1 MSQQL
6 ITVKKI
12 VKKFNFNCIC
22 GKDGL
27 KRPILVEN
35 INRAGMELMGF
46 FEHSDLRRIVVFG
59 NKEINYIISHSYDE
73 LKKAYDFLVNEI
85 TPCII
90 ITQGNTCPKDL
101 KEIAEERNFPILL
114 SDTSTNKII
123 VDLMY
128 YLDELM
134 APKISM
140 HATLLEIYGRGV
152 LLTGSSGIGKSEIAL
167 ELVRRGHRL
176 VADDRVE
183 IVNINRKLTGTCP
196 ELTKGVME
204 VRGIGIIN
212 VASMFGISSYKDRQD
227 IDYVIELRLLDE
239 NNQFERIDTNEHF
252 KNILDVYI
260 TSIQIPVSSGR
271 NIADLVEVAIRNEL
285 LKAQGID
292 ASKEFNK
299 KLNEL
304 LNVRED
310 LYD

>member
-6 ITVKKI
+6 ITVKTI
-12 VKKFNFNCIC
+12 VKEFKFNCIC
-22 GKDGL
+22 GKEGL

-59 NKEINYIISHSYDE
+59 NKEINYISSHSYEE
-73 LKKAYDFLVNEI
+73 LEKSYDFLVNEI

-101 KEIAEERNFPILL
+101 KEIAEKKNFPILL
-114 SDTSTNKII
+114 SDSSTNIII
-123 VDLMY
+123 VELMY
-128 YLDELM
+128 YLNELM
-134 APKISM
+134 APQMSM

-152 LLTGSSGIGKSEIAL
+152 LLTGISGIGKSEIAL

-176 VADDRVE
+176 VADDRVD
-183 IVNINRKLTGTCP
+183 IVNVNRKLTGTCP
-196 ELTKGVME
+196 ELTRGVME

-227 IDYVIELRLLDE
+227 IDYVIELKMLDE
-239 NNQFERIDTNEHF
+239 NYQFERIDTSEHF
-252 KNILDVYI
+252 KDILGVYV
-260 TSIQIPVSSGR
+260 TCIQIPVSSGR
-271 NIADLVEVAIRNEL
+271 NIADLIEVAIRNEL

-292 ASKEFNK
+292 AGKEFAK
-299 KLNEL
+299 RLNDL
-304 LNVRED
+304 LNVKED
-310 LYD
+310 

>member
-6 ITVKKI
+6 ITVKTI

-22 GKDGL
+22 GKEGL

-59 NKEINYIISHSYDE
+59 NKEINYISSRTYEE
-73 LKKAYDFLVNEI
+73 LEGAYEFLVNEI

-101 KEIAEERNFPILL
+101 KALAEKKNFPILL
-114 SDTSTNKII
+114 SDSSTNII
-123 VDLMY
+123 IIELMY
-128 YLDELM
+128 YLNELM
-134 APKISM
+134 APQISM

-152 LLTGSSGIGKSEIAL
+152 LITGISGIGKSEIAL

-176 VADDRVE
+176 VADDRVD
-183 IVNINRKLTGTCP
+183 IVNINKNLTGTCP

-227 IDYVIELRLLDE
+227 IDYVIELKMLDE
-239 NNQFERIDTNEHF
+239 NNQFERIDTSEHF
-252 KNILDVYI
+252 KNILGVYV

-271 NIADLVEVAIRNEL
+271 NIADLIEVAIRNEL

-292 ASKEFNK
+292 ASKEFSNR
-299 KLNEL
+299 LNEL
-304 LNVRED
+304 LNVKED
-310 LYD
+310 

>member
-1 MSQQL
+1 
-6 ITVKKI
+6 
-12 VKKFNFNCIC
+12 
-22 GKDGL
+22 
-27 KRPILVEN
+27 
-35 INRAGMELMGF
+35 MGF